1 MFILVIW
8 DHDVFV
14 VSFLLFVSS
23 FLAYSIEFISFSTLV
38 NLFSKSIIRT

>member
-1 MFILVIW
+1 
-8 DHDVFV
+8 V